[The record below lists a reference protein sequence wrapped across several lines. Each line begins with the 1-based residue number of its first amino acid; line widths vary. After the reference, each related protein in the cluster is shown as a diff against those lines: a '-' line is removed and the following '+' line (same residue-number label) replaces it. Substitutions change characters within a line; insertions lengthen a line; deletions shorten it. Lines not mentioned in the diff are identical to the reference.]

1 MVAGII
7 FHDTAKSNKKTC
19 PHLLCAY
26 NNKMLCRPLSLH
38 EANVLIPLIQ
48 DEMLLLKMM
57 LSELDPDMADDIT
70 SEGLEADITMEEEIL
85 LTSED
90 IEEEVS
96 QSDRFDSVRKKA
108 LELQKYGAFVRQ
120 IDPGIVDF
128 YSIRA
133 GQPVRLTW
141 HFGEEEVSHWQP
153 YDETGFYGH
162 YPISDQDVFGRKVL
176 H

>member
-1 MVAGII
+1 
-7 FHDTAKSNKKTC
+7 
-19 PHLLCAY
+19 
-26 NNKMLCRPLSLH
+26 MLCRPLSLH

-48 DEMLLLKMM
+48 DEMELLKIM
-57 LSELDPDMADDIT
+57 LTELGTFTADDAS
-70 SEGLEADITMEEEIL
+70 SEGLDEEIL

-90 IEEEVS
+90 IEEEES
-96 QSDRFDSVRKKA
+96 QSDRLDLVRKKI
-108 LELQKYGAFVRQ
+108 LELQRFGAFVRQ